1 MWCGVN
7 YICGVACEFFWGL
20 LSFCLASGL
29 KFFRPFRAWPM
40 GGHVR
45 GLTRPGYYRAGPPGQ
60 FGRRGR
66 REMLK
71 RREDRQ
77 AKLFTIP
84 TAPHGSI
91 IDHSPSHRATICEPQ
106 NVLTI
111 LAVHGVMASGVNPAW
126 VDDRPPRRAIATE
139 FVTDLL
145 RRGWSWRWGGWR
157 AIDRSCGRRRRRAG
171 RGRGRRDS

>member
-60 FGRRGR
+60 LLRAPAPFGQVDSAFRLAVLGAPEAHCLAPAGSPGQLERGR
-66 REMLK
+66 
-71 RREDRQ
+71 
-77 AKLFTIP
+77 
-84 TAPHGSI
+84 
-91 IDHSPSHRATICEPQ
+91 
-106 NVLTI
+106 
-111 LAVHGVMASGVNPAW
+111 
-126 VDDRPPRRAIATE
+126 
-139 FVTDLL
+139 
-145 RRGWSWRWGGWR
+145 
-157 AIDRSCGRRRRRAG
+157 
-171 RGRGRRDS
+171 